1 MTDDNY
7 FMGLDG
13 FVWFVGVVEDRDD
26 PEMMGRLRVRCLG
39 WHTDSREQLPHT
51 DLPWATVM
59 QPTDTPG
66 TTPNTSLV
74 EGTWVVGFFQ
84 DADKGQHPIIMG
96 SLPGFNLE
104 KPDFTKGFSDPKGKY
119 PIGTGEQDTSRHAR
133 GTIAETHPS
142 LKQRRAMKQT
152 KVPIAKKPYLSQT
165 DADAAD
171 EERTTWDE
179 EDPKQNTTSLY
190 PFNHVREFESGILY
204 EDDDTPGGFRILK
217 QHPTGTFEEIEPKG
231 DRVLK
236 ITGKSYEIVMKDN
249 NVLISGDLN
258 VTVEGTKRELI
269 KGDYVLEV
277 EGDYT
282 QLIGKNQRTKI
293 GYIDGGNKYEEILG
307 NWGFNI
313 NDNVRGRIEDDID
326 VMIGGNQS
334 YKINGENKIQ
344 VQKDFTTLVGNDILT
359 NAKNNMAVSTT
370 SGIMSHKSGSSL
382 NIKSKA
388 DMHIKSEEDL
398 LEEVVTFKVSTTG
411 TTWNHT
417 SQTAITVLAVNDDIT
432 MTGGPDINLNP

>member
-1 MTDDNY
+1 
-7 FMGLDG
+7 
-13 FVWFVGVVEDRDD
+13 
-26 PEMMGRLRVRCLG
+26 
-39 WHTDSREQLPHT
+39 
-51 DLPWATVM
+51 
-59 QPTDTPG
+59 
-66 TTPNTSLV
+66 
-74 EGTWVVGFFQ
+74 
-84 DADKGQHPIIMG
+84 MG

-398 LEEVVTFKVSTTG
+398 FEEVVTFKVSTTG

>member
-1 MTDDNY
+1 MKD
-7 FMGLDG
+7 FLGKDG

-26 PEMMGRLRVRCLG
+26 PDQLGRLRVRCLG
-39 WHTDSREQLPHT
+39 WHTDDRAELEHT
-51 DLPWATVM
+51 NLPWATVM

-66 TTPNTSLV
+66 TVPNTALV

-96 SLPGFNLE
+96 SLPGFHLE
-104 KPDFTKGFSDPKGKY
+104 KPNFSKGFSDPKKKY
-119 PIGTGEQDTSRHAR
+119 PISEGGEPDTSRLAR
-133 GTIAETHPS
+133 GSIAETHPS
-142 LKQRRAMKQT
+142 LQQRRSMKQT
-152 KVPIAKKPYLSQT
+152 KVPKAKKPHLSQT
-165 DADAAD
+165 DADSTD

-179 EDPKQNTTSLY
+179 EDPRQNTSSRY
-190 PFNHVREFESGILY
+190 PFNHVREFESGIVY
-204 EDDDTPGGFRILK
+204 EDDDTPGAVRILR

-236 ITGKSYEIVMKDN
+236 VIGKSYEIVMKDN

-258 VTVEGTKRELI
+258 VTVQGTKRELI

-282 QLIGKNQRTKI
+282 QNIGKNQRTKI
-293 GYIDGGNKYEEILG
+293 GYINGGNKYEEILG
-307 NWGFNI
+307 NWAFNI
-313 NDNVRGRIEDDID
+313 NDNVRGRVEDDVD

-344 VQKDFTTLVGNDILT
+344 VQKDFTTIVGNDILT

-370 SGIMSHKSGSSL
+370 SGIMSHKSGSKL
-382 NIKSKA
+382 NMKSA
-388 DMHIKSEEDL
+388 ATMTIKSESTTDWTSVGL
-398 LEEVVTFKVSTTG
+398 VTETFQASHTNNTTG
-411 TTWNHT
+411 TFDLNVSTEVDVD
-417 SQTAITVLAVNDDIT
+417 SGI
-432 MTGGPDINLNP
+432 INLN